1 MHSNQ
6 TSRFLY
12 QFLSILGA
20 ILLIFAQFLVLAD
33 DDPPPQPAY
42 NENPAFLPNSV
53 HSNYGFSAEYFRYNY
68 SETPVIIWWTKALF
82 PHFNGNTAT
91 IHCDL
96 GTCIST
102 TDKKKKR
109 DPATRGFIFYGTD
122 FRAHETPLP
131 RQPHHEWALLHEE
144 SPMNNYILSHQPMLQ
159 LFNHT
164 GTFRRESDYPLTLQH
179 LPSLSYLTSREPVPL
194 HEKNRLKETAGLAPV
209 AYIQSHCGVAS
220 DRDSLHP
227 EPLWGRFRQGQ
238 NHLKETAGLA
248 PVAYIQSHCG
258 VASDRDRSNRLK
270 ETAGLAPVAY
280 IQSHCGVASD
290 RDSYVQELMKY
301 IKVDSLGKCLH
312 NKELPEELESTLTME
327 EDGFLSIIANYKFHI
342 AFENGICRDYMTEKL
357 FRPLHLGVVPI
368 YWGSEAA
375 KDWMPNDHSII
386 LKDDFASP
394 KELAEYITFL
404 DQNDEEYEKFL
415 EYRQPGGITNTL
427 LVEEMERRPWGLSS
441 MDEPNFINGFE
452 CHVCDRIL
460 ERLDAER
467 LHAANPAENPAPPPP
482 RLGQYTHMGC
492 PQPTRAVDTQEPS
505 KPGNEWLAFDWENDF
520 WGTWDMAMA
529 LRQMIQA
536 GEKDSKKLFDFLEK
550 MHGRH

>member
-1 MHSNQ
+1 MLSSR
-6 TSRFLY
+6 TSRFIHK
-12 QFLSILGA
+12 FLPIIGT
-20 ILLIFAQFLVLAD
+20 ILLIFAQYLVLAE

-42 NENPAFLPNSV
+42 NENPAFRPNSV

-68 SETPVIIWWTKALF
+68 SQTPVIIWWTKALF

-179 LPSLSYLTSREPVPL
+179 LPSLSYLTSRDPVPL
-194 HEKNRLKETAGLAPV
+194 HEKNRLKDTAGLA
-209 AYIQSHCGVAS
+209 S
-220 DRDSLHP
+220 
-227 EPLWGRFRQGQ
+227 
-238 NHLKETAGLA
+238 
-248 PVAYIQSHCG
+248 
-258 VASDRDRSNRLK
+258 
-270 ETAGLAPVAY
+270 VAY

-312 NKELPEELESTLTME
+312 NKELPEELQNTLTME
-327 EDGFLSIIANYKFHI
+327 EDGFFSIIANYKFHI

-467 LHAANPAENPAPPPP
+467 LHAANPGENPPPPPP

-505 KPGNEWLAFDWENDF
+505 KPGNEWLAFDWVNDF

-529 LRQMIQA
+529 LKQMIQA
-536 GEKDSKKLFDFLEK
+536 GEKDSRKLFDFLEK